1 MYGTFQW
8 SRITKVE
15 YYRDNNY
22 NGKDNIYEKESVYL
36 YRTVNDFITD
46 WSVAAEGTL
55 RVLESLS
62 DEKLDQAIVEG
73 HSTLGWLGWHLATS
87 PAFFAGLVGLNVK
100 REEKKG
106 QIKVIDIVE
115 AYKEI
120 VEAVKNEAKSN
131 LTDEKLVEKIESFA
145 GETTR
150 GALLRGLIDHQIHHR
165 GQMTVLLR
173 QAGLPVPGVMGPTR
187 EEQQG

>member
-1 MYGTFQW
+1 M
-8 SRITKVE
+8 
-15 YYRDNNY
+15 
-22 NGKDNIYEKESVYL
+22 
-36 YRTVNDFITD
+36 YRTVNDFIGD
-46 WSVAAEGTL
+46 WTEAAEGTRKIL
-55 RVLESLS
+55 NSLS
-62 DEKLDQAIVEG
+62 DDKLDQAIVEG

-87 PAFFAGLVGLNVK
+87 PVFFASLVGLHVESAIDK
-100 REEKKG
+100 SKE

-115 AYKEI
+115 TYEKI
-120 VEAVKNEAKSN
+120 VEAIKCEVESN

-150 GALLRGLIDHQIHHR
+150 GTLLRKLIDHQTHHR

-187 EEQQG
+187 EEQQ

>member
-1 MYGTFQW
+1 M
-8 SRITKVE
+8 
-15 YYRDNNY
+15 
-22 NGKDNIYEKESVYL
+22 

-55 RVLESLS
+55 RVLQSLS

-87 PAFFAGLVGLNVK
+87 PSFFAGLVGLDVK
-100 REEKKG
+100 SAIGENKES
-106 QIKVIDIVE
+106 IKVIDIVE
-115 AYKEI
+115 TYKKVI
-120 VEAVKNEAKSN
+120 EAVKSAVESN

-150 GALLRGLIDHQIHHR
+150 GALLRGLIDHQTHHR

-173 QAGLPVPGVMGPTR
+173 QAGLPVPGVMGPTK
-187 EEQQG
+187 EDQL

>member
-1 MYGTFQW
+1 M
-8 SRITKVE
+8 
-15 YYRDNNY
+15 
-22 NGKDNIYEKESVYL
+22 ESVEL

-55 RVLESLS
+55 RVLQSLT
-62 DEKLDQAIVEG
+62 DEKLDQAIVEE

-100 REEKKG
+100 NAEKKE
-106 QIKVIDIVE
+106 QVKVIDIVE
-115 AYKEI
+115 AYKNI
-120 VEAVKNEAKSN
+120 VEAVKNEAEYN
-131 LTDEKLVEKIESFA
+131 LTDEKMVEKIESFA

-150 GALLRGLIDHQIHHR
+150 GTLLRKLIDHQTHHR

-173 QAGLPVPGVMGPTR
+173 QAGLSVPGVMGPTK